1 MQISEH
7 FAKPKSLGGKMK
19 VELDLSN
26 YATKA
31 NLKIATG
38 VDALKLA
45 KTVDLTCLK

>member
-7 FAKPKSLGGKMK
+7 SAKPKSLEGKMK
-19 VELDLSN
+19 VELDLPN

-31 NLKIATG
+31 NLKSATG
-38 VDALKLA
+38 LGALELA